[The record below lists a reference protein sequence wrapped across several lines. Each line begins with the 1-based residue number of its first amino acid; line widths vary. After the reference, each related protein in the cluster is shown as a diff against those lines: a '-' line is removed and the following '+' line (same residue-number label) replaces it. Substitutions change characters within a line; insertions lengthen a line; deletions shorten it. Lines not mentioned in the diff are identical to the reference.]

1 VCDYD
6 PSCSALEVGGAQRAE
21 GVPGLAQADTR
32 GREGGELEA
41 RIRIKDYLSYFR
53 LCKSCLQIC
62 LEKGL
67 VQARK
72 GTPLSYEVVTR
83 DRVLRDAIYELIT
96 SASWIEFDVLYKLD
110 AEARKFLGEVDIGPK
125 GPGQYSFDYVCVDD
139 QGGKYLVDV
148 TSVRG
153 LDTSPAP
160 LSKKERLIAEH
171 AREAGFKILI
181 PVVRFLH
188 NWRFSWS
195 LWRRSCLRHFLP
207 AARLSH
213 S

>member
-1 VCDYD
+1 
-6 PSCSALEVGGAQRAE
+6 
-21 GVPGLAQADTR
+21 
-32 GREGGELEA
+32 
-41 RIRIKDYLSYFR
+41 
-53 LCKSCLQIC
+53 

-195 LWRRSCLRHFLP
+195 LWRRSCLRHFLL